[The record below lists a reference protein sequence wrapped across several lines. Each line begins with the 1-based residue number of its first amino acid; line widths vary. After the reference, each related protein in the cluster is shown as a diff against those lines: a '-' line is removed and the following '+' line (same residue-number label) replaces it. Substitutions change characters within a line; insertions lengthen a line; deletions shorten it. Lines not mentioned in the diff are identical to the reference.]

1 MRTEIAPTKPET
13 EKCTLITSY
22 YQSATPGRHLLA
34 WPVQLETNQNK
45 GANGAPNEESIM
57 KNFLHHN
64 LNALH
69 VYCRLVRVM
78 PKRQAW
84 GITSFWEKTRL
95 YTLMYA

>member
-1 MRTEIAPTKPET
+1 
-13 EKCTLITSY
+13 
-22 YQSATPGRHLLA
+22 
-34 WPVQLETNQNK
+34 
-45 GANGAPNEESIM
+45 M

-69 VYCRLVRVM
+69 VYCRLARVL
-78 PKRQAW
+78 PKKQAW